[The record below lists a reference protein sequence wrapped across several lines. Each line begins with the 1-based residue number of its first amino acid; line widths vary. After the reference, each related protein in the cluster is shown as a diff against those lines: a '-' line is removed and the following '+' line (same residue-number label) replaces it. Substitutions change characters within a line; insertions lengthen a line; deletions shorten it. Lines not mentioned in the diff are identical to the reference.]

1 MVFKTA
7 FKQILCGLMSL
18 ALITAAAG
26 CADIDTPSPK
36 PTGTQGAQSEKPA
49 GDADNVSVM
58 FINVGYGDAALVEIG
73 THRYLID
80 SGEATAAPM
89 LLRALSLRGVQKLD
103 GVFLTH
109 THSDHIGGMET
120 LVCKY
125 PVDTLYSAEISM
137 PNKHGEN
144 KIEELAN
151 DLHLPHV
158 KLSEGDTVKVTDGI
172 AFEVIG
178 PIVYNDEDDN
188 DNSLI
193 LRLTVNGKT
202 MLFTGDMQFDEEE
215 TLLKTDAD
223 VKADILKVGNH
234 GNPDATSEVFAM
246 AVSPE
251 IAVISTSTEEDDDS
265 ANKRVRHALGMAQI
279 AVTEDYV
286 CGVLLTINPDG
297 TVMIDDPLPEPF
309 ETTVTITSIDKE
321 TQTVTIT
328 AENDTDLSGFFLFS
342 EKGGEIFVFPEGT
355 KLNAGQS
362 LTVACE
368 GSEGDLIWDDD
379 KVWSKKD
386 VGALYDSGG
395 NRLSRKKPE

>member
-1 MVFKTA
+1 
-7 FKQILCGLMSL
+7 MSIT
-18 ALITAAAG
+18 LITAAAG
-26 CADIDTPSPK
+26 CAKSNTPNAK
-36 PTGTQGAQSEKPA
+36 PADSSAQSEQPTDDT
-49 GDADNVSVM
+49 GNVSVM

-80 SGEATAAPM
+80 TGEATAGPM
-89 LLRALSLRGVQKLD
+89 LLRALGLRGVQKLD

-109 THSDHIGGMET
+109 THDDHIGGMES
-120 LVCKY
+120 LVRKY

-137 PNKHGEN
+137 RDDDGDNE
-144 KIEELAN
+144 IEELAK
-151 DLHLPHV
+151 DLELQHV
-158 KLSEGDTVKVTDGI
+158 KLSAGDTVKVTDDI

-188 DNSLI
+188 DNSLVM
-193 LRLTVNGKT
+193 RLTANGKT

-215 TLLKTDAD
+215 TLLKTGAD

-234 GNPDATSEVFAM
+234 GNPDATSEEFAK

-265 ANKRVRHALGMAQI
+265 ANERVRKALGMAQI

-286 CGVLLTINPDG
+286 CGVLVEVLPDG
-297 TVMIDDPLPEPF
+297 TVTISDPLPEPF
-309 ETTVTITSIDKE
+309 ETTATITSIDKE

-328 AENDTDLSGFFLFS
+328 AELDTDLSGFFLYA
-342 EKGGEIFVFPEGT
+342 EKDEEIFVFPEGT

-362 LTVACE
+362 LTITGDE
-368 GSEGDLIWDDD
+368 GGGDLEWDDAE
-379 KVWSKKD
+379 WTKKNIG
-386 VGALYDSGG
+386 VLYDANG